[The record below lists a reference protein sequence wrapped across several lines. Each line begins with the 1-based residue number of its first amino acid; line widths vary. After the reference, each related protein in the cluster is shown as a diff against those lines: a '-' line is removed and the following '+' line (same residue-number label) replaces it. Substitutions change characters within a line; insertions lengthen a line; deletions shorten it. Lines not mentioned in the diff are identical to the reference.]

1 VRLGF
6 FDQQLSKSPSRIL
19 LHLMDLRASHASVAL
34 LHYRDSFNLLDGAI
48 EMDNVLMSQSASET
62 TGRFIVTFKDGAHA
76 EMMSALKKHAGLTKA
91 KMMTSADFGESGID
105 MAQFPEG
112 GGATF
117 DHIGVAVVSI
127 DPTVA
132 GAMALDSGENSA
144 ILAVEPE
151 GYMYALS
158 ELPALSLDYLRGFR
172 DAADSLYNAASK
184 RDSEVGGAEITSAF
198 VDTAALTWGLQATK
212 VATSRFS
219 GNGIKLA
226 ILDTG
231 LALAHPDFA
240 GRPVVSKSFIPG
252 IASANDGH
260 GHGTHCTGT
269 SCGPLKPPVG
279 RRYGIAHKALIHV
292 GKVLS
297 DQGSGVD
304 SGILAGIDWAIA
316 NKCAV
321 ISMSL
326 GANAS
331 TTTVAYETVG
341 QRALNAGTLIVAAA
355 GNNANRAAGNF
366 GFVGRPANS
375 SSFMAVAA
383 VDANLL
389 VANFS
394 ARDTARSAGTAVDI
408 GGPGV
413 AVYSTWLMPTRYNTI
428 SGTSMAT
435 PHVAGIAALWA
446 EATGARGAAL
456 WQRLIVNARSLSAPV
471 VDVGRGLVQAP

>member
-1 VRLGF
+1 
-6 FDQQLSKSPSRIL
+6 
-19 LHLMDLRASHASVAL
+19 
-34 LHYRDSFNLLDGAI
+34 
-48 EMDNVLMSQSASET
+48 MDNALMSQTSLET
-62 TGRFIVTFKDGAHA
+62 TGRFIVTFREGAHTEA
-76 EMMSALKKHAGLTKA
+76 MAALKKHAGVTKA
-91 KMMTSADFGESGID
+91 KMLTSADFGESGVD
-105 MAQFPEG
+105 MAQFPDSG
-112 GGATF
+112 GVMF

-127 DPTVA
+127 DPTAA
-132 GAMALDSGENSA
+132 GAMAQEAGDNSS
-144 ILAVEPE
+144 ILAIEPE
-151 GYMYALS
+151 GFMYALG
-158 ELPALSLDYLRGFR
+158 ELPPLTLDYLRGFR
-172 DAADSLYNAASK
+172 DAADGIYSHASQ
-184 RDSEVGGAEITSAF
+184 RATEADGAEVSAAF
-198 VDTAALTWGLQATK
+198 LDTAALTWGLQASK
-212 VATSRFS
+212 VATSNFT
-219 GNGIKLA
+219 GNGIKVA

-240 GRPVVSKSFIPG
+240 GRPVVSRSFIPG
-252 IASANDGH
+252 VVSANDGH

-269 SCGPLKPPVG
+269 SCGPLKPPIG
-279 RRYGIAHKALIHV
+279 RRYGIAHKALIHI

-304 SGILAGIDWAIA
+304 GGILAGIDWAIG

-326 GANAS
+326 GAPAQ

-355 GNNANRAAGNF
+355 GNNANRSSGNF

-375 SSFMAVAA
+375 RSFMSVAA
-383 VDANLL
+383 VDASLR

-394 ARDTARSAGTAVDI
+394 ARDTVQAAGTAVDI
-408 GGPGV
+408 AGPGV

-456 WQRLIVNARSLSAPV
+456 WQRLIVNARSLGAPV